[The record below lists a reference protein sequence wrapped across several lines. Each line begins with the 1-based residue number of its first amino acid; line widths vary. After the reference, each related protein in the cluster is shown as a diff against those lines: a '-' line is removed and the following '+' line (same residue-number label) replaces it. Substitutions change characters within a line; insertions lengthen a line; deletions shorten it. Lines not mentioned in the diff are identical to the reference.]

1 VVPGDQLEIEVHIER
16 ELRGIV
22 KFNCWARVGG
32 QTVAEATIL
41 CAMQST
47 GAK

>member
-1 VVPGDQLEIEVHIER
+1 M
-16 ELRGIV
+16 RGIA

-41 CAMQST
+41 CAMQGGS
-47 GAK
+47 GK